1 MLVER
6 CDAWRSMRAKNMYS
20 EKLRSMIPGPTRP
33 ANYIQV
39 FQESQERR
47 QSPNCCNQ
55 PRASYSEIR
64 VNKIVPLESTYR
76 IYNNNNS

>member
-20 EKLRSMIPGPTRP
+20 EKLRSMIPRPTRP

-39 FQESQERR
+39 FQESQEVSL
-47 QSPNCCNQ
+47 Q
-55 PRASYSEIR
+55 
-64 VNKIVPLESTYR
+64 IVVINLEQVTLRYV
-76 IYNNNNS
+76 